1 MPDRLRQALARAA
14 GARNDGKRDAVKTRR
29 VMLAD
34 VAAEAGVS
42 ATTASYIL
50 NGRAAQMRIAP
61 ETDQRVRAAAARLG
75 YRPNRSARSL
85 RTRRT
90 ATIGLISDQIA
101 GEQYGSSMLTGASL
115 AARELDHLVVMGESG
130 GDPDLERL
138 LLEEMRERDVD
149 GVVYAT
155 RTARTIRPPDALWG
169 VRAVLLN
176 CEDPDERYASVL
188 PDDEGGGRVAA
199 ATLVAA
205 GVSEVWVVG
214 EDPTPEA
221 TAGPRRMAGIRAGL
235 ADASLGLAGVVACD
249 WSVTEGFDA
258 TNRWLAGG
266 GRAGGLV
273 CMNDRIA
280 MGAYQALAEAGL
292 RVPDDVSV
300 VSFDGSALAGWLRP
314 VLTSVELPF
323 TELGALAVRR
333 LLDTDDRGGTVTV
346 PMVVRHG
353 GSVRTP

>member
-1 MPDRLRQALARAA
+1 M
-14 GARNDGKRDAVKTRR
+14 KTRR
-29 VMLAD
+29 VMLSD
-34 VAAEAGVS
+34 VATEAGVS

-50 NGRAAQMRIAP
+50 NGRGAQMRISP
-61 ETDQRVRAAAARLG
+61 ETEARVRAAAARLG

-101 GEQYGSSMLTGASL
+101 GEQYGSSMLTGATI
-115 AARELDHLVVMGESG
+115 AARELDHLVVMAESG
-130 GDPDLERL
+130 GDADLEL
-138 LLEEMRERDVD
+138 LLLQEMGERDVD

-155 RTARTIRPPDALWG
+155 RTARTIHLPDALKG
-169 VRAVLLN
+169 VRSVLLN
-176 CEDPDERYASVL
+176 CEDPDLRFPSVV
-188 PDDEGGGRVAA
+188 PDDEGGGRQAA
-199 ATLVAA
+199 ATLLAA
-205 GVSEVWVVG
+205 GVTEVWVVG

-221 TAGPRRMAGIRAGL
+221 TAGPRRMVGIRAEL
-235 ADASLGLAGVVACD
+235 AAKGIDLAGVVPCD
-249 WSVTEGFDA
+249 WSVTEGFAA
-258 TNRWLAGG
+258 TSRWLARG
-266 GRAGGLV
+266 GRAEGLV
-273 CMNDRIA
+273 CMNDRLA
-280 MGAYQALAEAGL
+280 MGVYQALADVGL

-333 LLDTDDRGGTVTV
+333 LLDPDDHGGTVSV

-353 GSVRTP
+353 GSVRAG

>member
-1 MPDRLRQALARAA
+1 MTTRQ
-14 GARNDGKRDAVKTRR
+14 R

-42 ATTASYIL
+42 TTTASYIL
-50 NGRAAQMRIAP
+50 NGRADEMRISPA
-61 ETDQRVRAAAARLG
+61 TVAKVQAAVAALG

-90 ATIGLISDQIA
+90 ATVGLISDQIA
-101 GEQYGSSMLTGASL
+101 GAQYGSSMLTGASL

-138 LLEEMRERDVD
+138 LIEEMLDREVD

-155 RTARTIRPPDALWG
+155 RTARSITLPAGLRG

-176 CEDPDERYASVL
+176 CEAPGEEIPSVM
-188 PDDEGGGRVAA
+188 PDDEAGGRAA
-199 ATLVAA
+199 ADVLLAA
-205 GVSEVWVVG
+205 GVRGVWVIG
-214 EDPTPEA
+214 EDPTPDA
-221 TAGPRRMAGIRAGL
+221 TAGPRR
-235 ADASLGLAGVVACD
+235 LAGVRAELAAHDIELAGVLACD
-249 WSVTEGFDA
+249 WGVAQGFEA
-258 TNRWLAGG
+258 TSRWLAEGG
-266 GRAGGLV
+266 SGDGLV
-273 CMNDRIA
+273 CMNDRLA

-323 TELGALAVRR
+323 PELGALAVRR
-333 LLDTDDRGGTVTV
+333 LLDADDRGGTVSL
-346 PMVVRHG
+346 PMVVRQG
-353 GSVRTP
+353 GSVRAAR

>member
-1 MPDRLRQALARAA
+1 
-14 GARNDGKRDAVKTRR
+14 VKTRRR

-50 NGRAAQMRIAP
+50 NGRADEMRIAP
-61 ETDQRVRAAAARLG
+61 ATVTKVQAAVAALG

-90 ATIGLISDQIA
+90 ATIGLVSDQIA

-130 GDPDLERL
+130 GDPELERL
-138 LLEEMRERDVD
+138 LIEEMLERDVD

-155 RTARTIRPPDALWG
+155 RTARTVHLPPGLRG
-169 VRAVLLN
+169 VRSILLN
-176 CEDPDERYASVL
+176 CEDPDERLPSVV
-188 PDDEGGGRVAA
+188 PDDEGGGRAA
-199 ATLVAA
+199 VATLLAA
-205 GVSEVWVVG
+205 GARDVWVVG
-214 EDPTPEA
+214 EDPVPEA
-221 TAGPRRMAGIRAGL
+221 TAGPRRMAGIRAELATHGL
-235 ADASLGLAGVVACD
+235 DVAGVVRCD
-249 WSVTEGFDA
+249 WSVAEGFAA
-258 TNRWLAGG
+258 TSRWLAGG
-266 GRAGGLV
+266 GRAEGLV
-273 CMNDRIA
+273 CMNDRLA
-280 MGAYQALAEAGL
+280 MGVYQALAEAGL
-292 RVPDDVSV
+292 GVPDDVSV

-333 LLDTDDRGGTVTV
+333 LLDPDDHGGTDSV
-346 PMVVRHG
+346 PLQVRAG
-353 GSVRTP
+353 GSVRTA

>member
-1 MPDRLRQALARAA
+1 MTTRQ
-14 GARNDGKRDAVKTRR
+14 R

-42 ATTASYIL
+42 TTTASYIL
-50 NGRAAQMRIAP
+50 NGRADEMRISPA
-61 ETDQRVRAAAARLG
+61 TVAKVQAAVAALG

-90 ATIGLISDQIA
+90 ATVGLISDQIA
-101 GEQYGSSMLTGASL
+101 GAQYGSSMLTGASL

-138 LLEEMRERDVD
+138 LIEEMLDREVD

-155 RTARTIRPPDALWG
+155 RTARSITLPAGLRG

-176 CEDPDERYASVL
+176 CEAPGEDVPSVM
-188 PDDEGGGRVAA
+188 PDDEAGGRAA
-199 ATLVAA
+199 ADVLLAA
-205 GVSEVWVVG
+205 GVRGVWVIG
-214 EDPTPEA
+214 EDPTPDA
-221 TAGPRRMAGIRAGL
+221 TAGPRR
-235 ADASLGLAGVVACD
+235 LAGVRAELAAHDIELAGVLACD
-249 WSVTEGFDA
+249 WGVAQGFEA
-258 TNRWLAGG
+258 TSRWLAEGG
-266 GRAGGLV
+266 SGDGLV
-273 CMNDRIA
+273 CMNDRLA

-323 TELGALAVRR
+323 PELGALAVRR
-333 LLDTDDRGGTVTV
+333 LLDADDRGGTVSL
-346 PMVVRHG
+346 PMVVRQG
-353 GSVRTP
+353 GSVRAAR

>member
-1 MPDRLRQALARAA
+1 M
-14 GARNDGKRDAVKTRR
+14 KTRR
-29 VMLAD
+29 VMLSD

-50 NGRAAQMRIAP
+50 NGRGAQMRIAP
-61 ETDQRVRAAAARLG
+61 ETDERVRAAAARLG

-90 ATIGLISDQIA
+90 ATIGLVSDQIA
-101 GEQYGSSMLTGASL
+101 GEQYGSSMLTGATL
-115 AARELDHLVVMGESG
+115 AARELDHLVVMAESG
-130 GDPDLERL
+130 GDADLERL
-138 LLEEMRERDVD
+138 LLEEMGERDVD

-155 RTARTIRPPDALWG
+155 RTARTIHLPDALKG
-169 VRAVLLN
+169 VRSVLLN
-176 CEDPDERYASVL
+176 CEDPDLRFPSVV
-188 PDDEGGGRVAA
+188 PDDEGGGRTAV
-199 ATLVAA
+199 ATLLDA
-205 GVSEVWVVG
+205 GITDVWVVG

-221 TAGPRRMAGIRAGL
+221 TAGPRRMVGIRAEL
-235 ADASLGLAGVVACD
+235 AARGIDLAGVVPCE
-249 WSVTEGFDA
+249 WSVTEGFAA
-258 TNRWLAGG
+258 TSRWLARG
-266 GRAGGLV
+266 GRAEGLV
-273 CMNDRIA
+273 CMNDRLA
-280 MGAYQALAEAGL
+280 MGVYQALAVVGL

-333 LLDTDDRGGTVTV
+333 LLDPDDHGGTVSV

-353 GSVRTP
+353 GSVRSG